1 MYISVVTLFVEN
13 VDRAID
19 FYTNKLGWEKTM
31 DEEMGDDRWV
41 TVAPKGAQTSFT
53 LSTGRGENR
62 VPGKPGGET
71 GVILEV
77 DDVNKTYAALSKLNI
92 EFPEQPQ
99 AMPWGGWAMFKD
111 SEGNVLGLHSP
122 VAAAVSK
129 N

>member
-1 MYISVVTLFVEN
+1 MYISVVTLFVED

-31 DEEMGDDRWV
+31 DEAMGEDRWV
-41 TVAPKGAQTSFT
+41 TVGPKGEKTQFT

-62 VPGKPGGET
+62 VPGKAGGET

-77 DDVNKTYAALSKLNI
+77 DDVNKTFAEYQKKGI
-92 EFPEQPQ
+92 EFTEKPQ

-111 SEGNVLGLHSP
+111 SEGNVHGLHSP
-122 VAAAVSK
+122 VAAAVSA

>member
-1 MYISVVTLFVEN
+1 MHIGVVTLFVEN

-19 FYTNKLGWEKTM
+19 FYTSKLGFEKTM

-41 TVAPKGAQTSFT
+41 TVAPKGAQTAFT

-71 GVILEV
+71 GIILEV
-77 DDVNKTYAALSKLNI
+77 DDVNKLHATLTKQNV
-92 EFPEQPQ
+92 EFTEKPQ
-99 AMPWGGWAMFKD
+99 QMPWGGWAMFKD
-111 SEGNVLGLHSP
+111 SEGNILGLHSP
-122 VAAAVSK
+122 VTAAVSA